1 MLRKIKLLFFCP
13 PRRIHWDEPSL
24 SESTMKIII
33 LALLAILVCYQPVD
47 ARERS
52 QEAKDSF
59 KYSHP
64 CPSNGNNHG
73 PCPGY
78 VIDHIK
84 PLTCDGADAPSN
96 MQWQTEAEGKAK
108 DKWERKGC
116 KTGNSFSHSYS
127 GSSSTGS
134 GSYQT
139 GPKGGC
145 FTYSSSVA
153 KKYVAHSYCGHWYT
167 Q

>member
-1 MLRKIKLLFFCP
+1 MKPSKKIVYLMLIALCN
-13 PRRIHWDEPSL
+13 ISL
-24 SESTMKIII
+24 VYAK
-33 LALLAILVCYQPVD
+33 Q
-47 ARERS
+47 ERS

-78 VIDHIK
+78 VIDHIT
-84 PLTCDGADAPSN
+84 PLACDGADDPGN

-116 KTGNSFSHSYS
+116 KTGNSGSHSYS
-127 GSSSTGS
+127 GSSSSGS

-145 FTYSSSVA
+145 FTYSASGK
-153 KKYVAHSYCGHWYT
+153 KKYVDHSYCGH
-167 Q
+167 